1 MDPVTFFTRVGSSV
15 VTSFQHNWPFLLLG
29 ILAAAGLKVYVGT
42 DRVASL
48 MRRRTPVAVAG
59 SVTAAVATP
68 FCSCGTTAVVIS
80 MLATAVPWAPIVAF
94 MVASPLSS
102 PDGLVYSA
110 GLFGWP
116 FAVFF
121 FIASIFLGIAGGI
134 VAYLAEK
141 AGLLEGQARF
151 VDRTSKAAGQEPD
164 RRVPQTSAAGGGPN
178 PAPARAP
185 RPACGCGSV
194 AASPSPSI
202 GPGAASVAEF
212 APRWDRWRVPA
223 LWEELR
229 TAAPRMIAMYF
240 GFAAVG
246 FAAIELIPT
255 AWMSAALGGN
265 SPLSIV
271 FAATLGVPMYLTEG
285 SLPLVSSLMQGGMGP
300 GPAIAFLITGAGT
313 SIGAIS
319 GGLIIARWRVIAIVV
334 GTLWVGAVIAGLI
347 AQLVL

>member
-1 MDPVTFFTRVGSSV
+1 
-15 VTSFQHNWPFLLLG
+15 
-29 ILAAAGLKVYVGT
+29 
-42 DRVASL
+42 
-48 MRRRTPVAVAG
+48 
-59 SVTAAVATP
+59 
-68 FCSCGTTAVVIS
+68 

-110 GLFGWP
+110 GLFGWR
-116 FAVFF
+116 FAVYFF
-121 FIASIFLGIAGGI
+121 VASIVLGVAGGV
-134 VAYLAEK
+134 VAYVAEN

-151 VDRTSKAAGQEPD
+151 VEKAAA
-164 RRVPQTSAAGGGPN
+164 V
-178 PAPARAP
+178 PAPAVAAP
-185 RPACGCGSV
+185 TPACGCGSSALSSP
-194 AASPSPSI
+194 AALSSPSI

-212 APRWDRWRVPA
+212 APVWTRWR
-223 LWEELR
+223 LTELSGEIR
-229 TAAPRMIAMYF
+229 AAAPRMVAMYF

-246 FAAIELIPT
+246 FAAIEIIPT
-255 AWMSAALGGN
+255 SWMSTLLGGS

-285 SLPLVSSLMQGGMGP
+285 SMPLVATLMRGGMGP

-334 GTLWVGAVIAGLI
+334 GTLWVGAVVAGLI

>member
-1 MDPVTFFTRVGSSV
+1 MDPVTFFSHVGNSV
-15 VTSFQHNWPFLLLG
+15 ATSFLHNWPFLLLG

-80 MLATAVPWAPIVAF
+80 MLATAEPWAPIVAF

-121 FIASIFLGIAGGI
+121 FVASIFLGIAGGI

-151 VDRTSKAAGQEPD
+151 IDHAPKDAPERNREAA
-164 RRVPQTSAAGGGPN
+164 RASASCCGA
-178 PAPARAP
+178 APVVAPAP
-185 RPACGCGSV
+185 RPTCGCGP
-194 AASPSPSI
+194 AAPSPAPSI

-212 APRWDRWRVPA
+212 APRWTRWRLPA
-223 LWEELR
+223 LWDELR
-229 TAAPRMIAMYF
+229 TAAPRMVLMYF

-255 AWMSAALGGN
+255 AWMSTALGGD
-265 SPLSIV
+265 SPLSII

-334 GTLWVGAVIAGLI
+334 GTLWVGAVIAGLV
-347 AQLVL
+347 AELVL

>member
-1 MDPVTFFTRVGSSV
+1 
-15 VTSFQHNWPFLLLG
+15 
-29 ILAAAGLKVYVGT
+29 
-42 DRVASL
+42 
-48 MRRRTPVAVAG
+48 
-59 SVTAAVATP
+59 
-68 FCSCGTTAVVIS
+68 
-80 MLATAVPWAPIVAF
+80 

-134 VAYLAEK
+134 VAYLTEK

-151 VDRTSKAAGQEPD
+151 VDRTSKASAEPD
-164 RRVPQTSAAGGGPN
+164 RPVQQVSATSDGPKTA
-178 PAPARAP
+178 PAPAP

-194 AASPSPSI
+194 AAAPSPSI

-212 APRWDRWRVPA
+212 APRWTRWRVPA
-223 LWEELR
+223 LWKELR

-246 FAAIELIPT
+246 FAAIELVPT

-265 SPLSIV
+265 SPLSII

-334 GTLWVGAVIAGLI
+334 GTLWVGAVIAGLV

>member
-1 MDPVTFFTRVGSSV
+1 MDPVTFLNHVGSSV
-15 VTSFQHNWPFLLLG
+15 ATSFLHNWPFLTLG
-29 ILAAAGLKVYVGT
+29 ILTAAALKIYVGT
-42 DRVASL
+42 DRVAAL
-48 MRRRTPVAVAG
+48 MRRRTPVAVTG

-94 MVASPLSS
+94 MVSSPLSS
-102 PDGLVYSA
+102 PDGLIYSA
-110 GLFGWP
+110 GLFGWK
-116 FAVFF
+116 FAVYFF
-121 FIASIFLGIAGGI
+121 VASIFLGIAGGV
-134 VAYLAEK
+134 VAYVAEN

-151 VDRTSKAAGQEPD
+151 IEKPS
-164 RRVPQTSAAGGGPN
+164 
-178 PAPARAP
+178 
-185 RPACGCGSV
+185 CGCGSAAP
-194 AASPSPSI
+194 AASSSPAAPLSSGALSSPSI

-212 APRWDRWRVPA
+212 VPVRTRWQLPE
-223 LWEELR
+223 LWAEIR
-229 TAAPRMIAMYF
+229 TAAPRMVAMYF

-255 AWMSAALGGN
+255 NWMGTLLGGS

-271 FAATLGVPMYLTEG
+271 FAATLGIPMYLTEG
-285 SLPLVSSLMQGGMGP
+285 SLPLVSTLMHGGMGP

-319 GGLIIARWRVIAIVV
+319 GGLMIARWRVIAIVV
-334 GTLWVGAVIAGLI
+334 GTLWVGAVVAGFI